1 MTKTRTKIV
10 YEMDSIEYEFVGN
23 QPSVSSTC
31 ILFRSHGDDKSVEIG
46 ELRFIHNEIY
56 YCSES
61 MTAIDGTFYYWSPV
75 DETVTNCDVFC
86 DLIGD
91 LEKGIMT

>member
-1 MTKTRTKIV
+1 MTKTKIV
-10 YEMDSIEYEFVGN
+10 YETEDTEYEFVGN
-23 QPSVSSTC
+23 QISTHGTD

-61 MTAIDGTFYYWSPV
+61 MASMEGTFYYWTPV
-75 DETVTNCDVFC
+75 DEIVSNTSVFC
-86 DLIGD
+86 DLITD

>member
-10 YEMDSIEYEFVGN
+10 YEMESIEYEFVGN
-23 QPSVSSTC
+23 QISVYDADV
-31 ILFRSHGDDKSVEIG
+31 LFRSHGDDNSVEVG
-46 ELRFIHNEIY
+46 ELRYIHNEIY

-61 MTAIDGTFYYWSPV
+61 MKSMEGTFYYWTPV
-75 DETVTNCDVFC
+75 DETITKDEIFC

-91 LEKGIMT
+91 LEKGIWT

>member
-1 MTKTRTKIV
+1 MTKTKTKIV
-10 YEMDSIEYEFVGN
+10 YEMDSIDYEFIGN
-23 QPSVSSTC
+23 QISTHNTS

-46 ELRFIHNEIY
+46 ELRYIHNEIY

-61 MTAIDGTFYYWSPV
+61 MTAIGGTFYYWTPV
-75 DETVTNCDVFC
+75 DETVTNEEIFC

-91 LEKGIMT
+91 LEKGIWT

>member
-23 QPSVSSTC
+23 QISVYDADV
-31 ILFRSHGDDKSVEIG
+31 LFRSHGDDKSVELG

-56 YCSES
+56 YCSDS
-61 MTAIDGTFYYWSPV
+61 MLAMEGAFYYWTPV
-75 DETVTNCDVFC
+75 DETVTKHEVFC

-91 LEKGIMT
+91 LEKGIMI